1 MDPPVLIQRVRRWQ
15 SIEAVCQLVGLAM
28 LLISSCLGFD
38 AIIYLALP
46 FAVATFFSGRIAGSQ
61 RSRYSRLANEHAFLL
76 CGNCAYPLGA
86 IVASAQTE
94 RLRCPECG
102 TEQALAAVEA
112 AWRAE
117 FEVKPSPPKPF
128 LPASKWALAA
138 CVAGIVACVALI
150 GYLVADTF
158 QRP

>member
-1 MDPPVLIQRVRRWQ
+1 
-15 SIEAVCQLVGLAM
+15 M

-94 RLRCPECG
+94 RLRCPEWG

-117 FEVKPSPPKPF
+117 FEVKPPPPRKF
-128 LPASKWALAA
+128 LPESVGVQVACYAGILAA
-138 CVAGIVACVALI
+138 LVFI
-150 GYLVADTF
+150 GYLVSISS
-158 QRP
+158 

>member
-46 FAVATFFSGRIAGSQ
+46 FAVATFFSGWIAGSQ

-102 TEQALAAVEA
+102 TEQASAAVEA

-117 FEVKPSPPKPF
+117 FEVKPSPPRKF
-128 LPASKWALAA
+128 LPESVGVQVACYAGILAA
-138 CVAGIVACVALI
+138 LVFI
-150 GYLVADTF
+150 GYLVSISF
-158 QRP
+158 